1 MIAVSDSSPLIALAK
16 IGKLDILK
24 ELFGKIVIPKAV
36 WYEVVVKGKG
46 KPGAEDVRKAEWI
59 KIREVEDR
67 LSVEVLKS
75 EIEVGEAE
83 AIVLAK
89 ELNADLLI
97 MDESIPRVI
106 AESIGL
112 RVAGSLA
119 IIYIAKKRRLIK
131 EDLDDIFGEMKAK
144 KALDSATT
152 LSACLKKNGEMQIL
166 SDRFDI

>member
-24 ELFGKIVIPKAV
+24 ELFGEIVIPEAV
-36 WYEVVVKGKG
+36 WYEVAVKGKG

-97 MDESIPRVI
+97 IDENIPRVI

-119 IIYIAKKRRLIK
+119 IIYIAKKRGLIK
-131 EDLDDIFGEMKAK
+131 EDLDDIFRELKAK
-144 KALDSATT
+144 GIRFSDNVISM
-152 LSACLKKNGEMQIL
+152 LKEKWRNA
-166 SDRFDI
+166 DTF